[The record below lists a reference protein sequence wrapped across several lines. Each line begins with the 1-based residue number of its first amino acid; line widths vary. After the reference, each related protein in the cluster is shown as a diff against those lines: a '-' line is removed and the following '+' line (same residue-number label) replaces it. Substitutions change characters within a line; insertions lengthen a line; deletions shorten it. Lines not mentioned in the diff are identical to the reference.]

1 MKKFLKYLLYIL
13 VGIFA
18 LIGIFAIGG
27 LWYLYSHGY
36 DIQIVVIMY
45 PVGAVFCTIDPE
57 DVLIPGSTELVRHAY
72 HIMLRDICF
81 HFRDPFGIRTV
92 DLFDQLI

>member
-13 VGIFA
+13 FGLFA

-36 DIQIVVIMY
+36 DIQIVSR
-45 PVGAVFCTIDPE
+45 E
-57 DVLIPGSTELVRHAY
+57 
-72 HIMLRDICF
+72 
-81 HFRDPFGIRTV
+81 
-92 DLFDQLI
+92 DQLAERAELLKQSSLN